1 MSIERK
7 DEAPRE
13 LTLFGRFPLHTS
25 LGKALSSI
33 VNRKERL
40 EREQVDLNAELDE
53 ASDILEAVE
62 TVFRLQDDLMEELE
76 TGAVAVQEAVGA
88 FQAKVKGTRD
98 QLTELLTREA
108 RPAESST

>member
-1 MSIERK
+1 MSIEHR
-7 DEAPRE
+7 DEGSRE
-13 LTLFGRFPLHTS
+13 LTLFGRFPIHTS

-40 EREQVDLNAELDE
+40 EKEQVDLNAELEE

-62 TVFRLQDDLMEELE
+62 TVFRLQDALMEDLE
-76 TGAVAVQEAVGA
+76 AGATAVQEAVST
-88 FQAKVKGTRD
+88 FQAKVQGTRD

-108 RPAESST
+108 RPAETST